1 MFFGAAASA
10 VMAVSHAHESA
21 NMPLY
26 NGLGFPCY
34 SLGESANSLTL
45 QLQKWPATP
54 SHKNMAFKTLHH
66 HLAIAPAE

>member
-45 QLQKWPATP
+45 QLQK
-54 SHKNMAFKTLHH
+54 
-66 HLAIAPAE
+66 